1 MIKPWIRGAGYPY
14 PEFVDTERLGNAILQ
29 VLFETTITCEV
40 LPKNTTS
47 TAQYA
52 AVAVKT
58 SCFLA
63 FVKIEQKAD
72 AAKVN
77 KKMVRT

>member
-1 MIKPWIRGAGYPY
+1 M
-14 PEFVDTERLGNAILQ
+14 
-29 VLFETTITCEV
+29 TCDV
-40 LPKNTTS
+40 LPKKTTS

-63 FVKIEQKAD
+63 LVKIEQEAE
-72 AAKVN
+72 AIKVDRN
-77 KKMVRT
+77 MVNT

>member
-1 MIKPWIRGAGYPY
+1 MSELMLGRRGHS
-14 PEFVDTERLGNAILQ
+14 DQLSL
-29 VLFETTITCEV
+29 ETFMTCEV

-63 FVKIEQKAD
+63 LVKIEQEAEAIRVD
-72 AAKVN
+72 PNMVN
-77 KKMVRT
+77 T

>member
-1 MIKPWIRGAGYPY
+1 M
-14 PEFVDTERLGNAILQ
+14 V
-29 VLFETTITCEV
+29 CEV
-40 LPKNTTS
+40 FPKNTTS

-63 FVKIEQKAD
+63 LVKMEQEAE
-72 AAKVN
+72 AIRVN
-77 KKMVRT
+77 RNIVST

>member
-1 MIKPWIRGAGYPY
+1 M
-14 PEFVDTERLGNAILQ
+14 
-29 VLFETTITCEV
+29 TCEV
-40 LPKNTTS
+40 LPKNTTN

-63 FVKIEQKAD
+63 LVRIEQEVEAIRVD
-72 AAKVN
+72 RN
-77 KKMVRT
+77 MVST